1 MEGGALLTDE
11 FVKFSQDYVL
21 FCHITTRIQGEKDGD
36 LLQRKGGLGFPHIA
50 YLDAGGDVIAVHE
63 KEREAE
69 AFSKTGL
76 KARAFLTLKAKA
88 DKGDASVK
96 VEYFIARLD
105 LGRIKEGEAEK
116 ELRELGTLT
125 KEQQAKVDAI
135 LLETVVRETLESLK
149 DKEGQI
155 AAGRK
160 FHEMRKAGKALPET
174 SEDFGS
180 YWDTIMAYAES
191 EKDVA
196 LFEEALR
203 TLKEKYAHHP
213 QAMDH
218 LKDCEKRLD
227 EIRKSREK

>member
-1 MEGGALLTDE
+1 
-11 FVKFSQDYVL
+11 VKFSQDYVL
-21 FCHITTRIQGEKDGD
+21 FCHITTRIQGEKEAN
-36 LLQRKGGLGFPHIA
+36 LLQQKGGQGVPHIVF
-50 YLDAGGDVIAVHE
+50 LDAEGEVIAVHE
-63 KEREAE
+63 GDRTAE
-69 AFSKTGL
+69 SFSETGL

-88 DKGDASVK
+88 DKGDTSIK

-105 LGRIKEGEAEK
+105 LGRIKGAEAEK

-125 KEQQAKVDAI
+125 PEQQAKVDAT
-135 LLETVVRETLESLK
+135 LLEAVIQEEIEHLQDK
-149 DKEGQI
+149 DGQI

-160 FHEMRKAGKALPET
+160 FNEMRKAGKILPAT
-174 SEDFGS
+174 SKGFGS

-191 EKDVA
+191 EKDVT